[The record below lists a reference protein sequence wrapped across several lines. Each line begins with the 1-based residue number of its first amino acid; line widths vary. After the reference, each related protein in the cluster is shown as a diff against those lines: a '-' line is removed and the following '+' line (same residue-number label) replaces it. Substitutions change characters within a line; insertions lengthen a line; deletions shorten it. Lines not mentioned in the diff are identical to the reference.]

1 MWRFCLKK
9 RYKRRERFCRY
20 VAGDRI
26 FTYLLGRKKI
36 IFMKLKLIWHSEKL
50 DKMNGVLSVFGF
62 SVGWAA
68 FDALRHCAS
77 SKLQLLH

>member
-1 MWRFCLKK
+1 
-9 RYKRRERFCRY
+9 
-20 VAGDRI
+20 
-26 FTYLLGRKKI
+26 
-36 IFMKLKLIWHSEKL
+36 MKLKLIWHSEKL

-68 FDALRHCAS
+68 FDALRDCAS